1 MDLSG
6 EGIKEASKMF
16 QQAAWTFE
24 HLRTLVSNLQPSDV
38 STDFTS
44 ESLGMLSNLMLAQ
57 AQYLFYKKASDAGM
71 KAGVLAKIS
80 MQVSE
85 YFSKAYD
92 LSQTN
97 ESLKAYDGKKFA
109 NIMLYH
115 SIYFA
120 GMSYYVLAQDEFK
133 IANEK
138 SAGMGKA
145 VSLFK
150 KAAAEFDRAKPVVAN
165 VPSNYQDNFNTKY
178 AELCKIRDK
187 AINENKTIYF
197 DRETPLEQIPKPDMQ
212 NFVKL
217 EPALDN
223 FQAKLA
229 IEEKLRHI
237 VPP

>member
-1 MDLSG
+1 
-6 EGIKEASKMF
+6 
-16 QQAAWTFE
+16 
-24 HLRTLVSNLQPSDV
+24 
-38 STDFTS
+38 
-44 ESLGMLSNLMLAQ
+44 
-57 AQYLFYKKASDAGM
+57 M